1 MVHGRAFFRVLVVL
15 SVLVLV
21 AACAGGSQSGG
32 SPSTSGAPLTS
43 LGASIAAQRTPASS
57 SSAAG
62 PSAAA
67 TSGASNAASPSAGA
81 SQSSEASIG
90 ESPGASGTP
99 GSVASAPGS
108 GTPAGSSAPIK
119 GGFSGDLFAFGITYE
134 QADEIGKTR
143 IDYFKQLNPDV
154 HLTVSEADFASDQF
168 LTAMQDD
175 SNAPDVV
182 RMNTSDLAS
191 YVARGVLA
199 PLDECFATMGVDA
212 ASTFYAGPLSQA
224 TINGQIYGAPEF
236 LTTQNWFINQSA
248 FSDAGLD
255 PSSFDFSN
263 WDTIKTANDSL
274 LKKSGNDLTRIG
286 IDPKLPEYF
295 PLWAKANGVDLV
307 SADGKTAQLN
317 TPQAVEALQFGV
329 DLINAHGGSQPFDA
343 FKQSWDFFGA
353 ENELVKDQVAA
364 FPFEQF
370 YLSSLAGVSPDID
383 LLVKPFVD
391 RQGNGLTYATGQS
404 LAVTSKASDPDAAC
418 AFVATLTN
426 VDSWVKAAEA
436 RKQIRASS
444 DPPKPN
450 TGVFS
455 ANQIANQRMFT
466 EVNPPDE
473 MPAPFGDAVKVVI
486 DNAQHA
492 FALPPSPGNAAI
504 FTGTNSIVSQA
515 VARALAGENVQTVL
529 DDANQ
534 QAQQAIDSAGTA
546 Q

>member
-1 MVHGRAFFRVLVVL
+1 
-15 SVLVLV
+15 
-21 AACAGGSQSGG
+21 
-32 SPSTSGAPLTS
+32 
-43 LGASIAAQRTPASS
+43 
-57 SSAAG
+57 
-62 PSAAA
+62 
-67 TSGASNAASPSAGA
+67 
-81 SQSSEASIG
+81 
-90 ESPGASGTP
+90 
-99 GSVASAPGS
+99 
-108 GTPAGSSAPIK
+108 
-119 GGFSGDLFAFGITYE
+119 
-134 QADEIGKTR
+134 
-143 IDYFKQLNPDV
+143 
-154 HLTVSEADFASDQF
+154 
-168 LTAMQDD
+168 MQDE

-182 RMNTSDLAS
+182 RMNTSDLAT

-199 PLDECFATMGVDA
+199 PLDECFSTMGVDVA
-212 ASTFYAGPLSQA
+212 GTFYAAPLSQA
-224 TINGQIYGAPEF
+224 TINGQVYGAPEF

-248 FSDAGLD
+248 FTDAGLD
-255 PSSFDFSN
+255 ASTFDFSN

-274 LKKSGNDLTRIG
+274 LQMNGSDITRIG

-317 TPQAVEALQFGV
+317 SPQAVEALQFTV

-353 ENELVKDQVAA
+353 ENELAKDQVAA

-383 LLVKPFVD
+383 LTVKPFVD

-404 LAVTSKASDPDAAC
+404 LAVTSKTSDPEAAC

-426 VDSWVKAAEA
+426 ADAWVKAAEA

-450 TGVFS
+450 TGVYS
-455 ANQIANQRMFT
+455 ANQVANERMFS

-486 DNAQHA
+486 ENAQHA

-515 VARALAGENVQTVL
+515 VARALAGENMQAVL

-534 QAQQAIDSAGTA
+534 QAQQAIDDAGA
-546 Q
+546 SQ

>member
-1 MVHGRAFFRVLVVL
+1 MFHTRADFRVPVVL
-15 SVLVLV
+15 SLLVFV
-21 AACAGGSQSGG
+21 AAACGGGSSSSPSSSGG
-32 SPSTSGAPLTS
+32 PVSS
-43 LGASIAAQRTPASS
+43 LGASLAAQKT
-57 SSAAG
+57 AA
-62 PSAAA
+62 PS
-67 TSGASNAASPSAGA
+67 TAASPSA
-81 SQSSEASIG
+81 
-90 ESPGASGTP
+90 P
-99 GSVASAPGS
+99 GSASSSPEGSGATGSASASASSGPVGSTQGS
-108 GTPAGSSAPIK
+108 GGPTGSSAPLQ
-119 GGFSGDLFAFGITYE
+119 GGFSGDIFAFGITYE

-154 HLTVSEADFASDQF
+154 NLTVSEADFSSDQF
-168 LTAMQDD
+168 LTAMQDE

-182 RMNTSDLAS
+182 RMNTSDLAT

-199 PLDECFATMGVDA
+199 PLDECFSTMGVDVA
-212 ASTFYAGPLSQA
+212 GTFYAAPLSQA
-224 TINGQIYGAPEF
+224 TINGQVYGAPEF

-248 FSDAGLD
+248 FTDAGLD
-255 PSSFDFSN
+255 ASTFDFSN

-274 LKKSGNDLTRIG
+274 LQMNGSDITRIG

-317 TPQAVEALQFGV
+317 SPQAVEALQFTV

-353 ENELVKDQVAA
+353 ENELAKDQVAA

-383 LLVKPFVD
+383 LTVKPFVD

-404 LAVTSKASDPDAAC
+404 LAVTSKTSDPEAAC

-426 VDSWVKAAEA
+426 ADAWVKAAEA

-450 TGVFS
+450 TGVYS
-455 ANQIANQRMFT
+455 ANQVANERMFS

-486 DNAQHA
+486 ENAQHA

-515 VARALAGENVQTVL
+515 VARALAGENMQAVL

-534 QAQQAIDSAGTA
+534 QAQQAIDDAGA
-546 Q
+546 SQ